1 MKVSPAA
8 KKALLIGSMCSLS
21 YLAVYVAKNILSAAS
36 PQMIEGGQFT
46 TENIGTLSSV
56 YFIAYAIGQLING
69 KLGDVI
75 KGKYMISIGLLLAGI
90 CHMLFLAMA
99 DRPMVLYVIYGAM
112 GFSLSMIYGP
122 MTRIVAENTQMPY
135 TTRCSL
141 GYTFASFVGSPLAGV
156 LAALFIWRTVFSTTG
171 VLLILMGCVC
181 FVVFTLFERAG
192 LVEYNKYR
200 KPKET
205 GGIAVLIKHQII
217 KFTLIAAITGVV
229 RTSVVFWL
237 PTYLTQH
244 LGFSPERSAML
255 FTIATCV
262 ISLTAFVA
270 IFIYER
276 LGQNMDL
283 TILLAFCSAAIC
295 FMGVFVVRNSA
306 INIVLMILA
315 IFSSNCASSMLWS
328 RYCPGLRDTG
338 MVSSA
343 TGFLD
348 FVSYMAASAA
358 TKVMASMA
366 GNTGWSTLI
375 LSWFSLMVIGVIIAL
390 PYKKL
395 SKKGKNAVAAD

>member
-1 MKVSPAA
+1 
-8 KKALLIGSMCSLS
+8 
-21 YLAVYVAKNILSAAS
+21 
-36 PQMIEGGQFT
+36 
-46 TENIGTLSSV
+46 
-56 YFIAYAIGQLING
+56 
-69 KLGDVI
+69 
-75 KGKYMISIGLLLAGI
+75 
-90 CHMLFLAMA
+90 
-99 DRPMVLYVIYGAM
+99 
-112 GFSLSMIYGP
+112 
-122 MTRIVAENTQMPY
+122 
-135 TTRCSL
+135 
-141 GYTFASFVGSPLAGV
+141 
-156 LAALFIWRTVFSTTG
+156 
-171 VLLILMGCVC
+171 MGCVC
-181 FVVFTLFERAG
+181 FAVFTLFERAG

-283 TILLAFCSAAIC
+283 TILLAFCSAATC
-295 FMGVFVVRNSA
+295 FMGVFVVRNPA

-395 SKKGKNAVAAD
+395 LKKGKNAVAAD